1 VNAVASLLAR
11 EERRYEAQ
19 HPVSAGLA
27 RRTAAH
33 FLNGVPMHWMGDWG
47 TPHPLFLR
55 EANGVALTDVDGHR
69 YTDFCL
75 GDTGAMFGHSPPAVA
90 AAIARQAALGLT
102 CMLPAEA
109 TAEVGE
115 RLAAYFG
122 LPYWQVAQ
130 TATDANR
137 SALRWARAITGRPR
151 ILVFQGCYHGTVDE
165 TLVRLRGG
173 RAVAREGGIGA
184 PFDNATAAHVV
195 EFNDVPALDAALQ
208 AGDVA
213 AVICEPV
220 MTNVGMVLPAPG
232 FHAALRELTRRSG
245 TLLVMDE
252 THTLSSGPGGYTRV
266 HGLEPDVL
274 VCGKAIAGGLP
285 CAVFGFTAEVEA
297 RMQKVLRARHGGH
310 SGMGTT
316 LAANPLVMAALL
328 ASLREVLTDAN
339 HARME
344 ALAMRLEAGL
354 ATAFARRA
362 LPWQVARV
370 GARTEFGFGP
380 APRNGTE
387 AEAGMQPQIE
397 HALHLWLLNRGL
409 LVTPFHNMMLTAPV
423 AGEADIDALV
433 AAIGACLDE
442 LHA

>member
-1 VNAVASLLAR
+1 VTAVAALLAR
-11 EERRYEAQ
+11 EERRYEAS
-19 HPVSAGLA
+19 HPQSAQLA

-55 EANGVALTDVDGHR
+55 EATGVELTDVDGHR

-90 AAIARQAALGLT
+90 AALARQAALGLT

-115 RLAAYFG
+115 LLAAYFG

-151 ILVFQGCYHGTVDE
+151 ILVFHGCYHGTVDE
-165 TLVRLRGG
+165 TLVRRREG
-173 RAVAREGGIGA
+173 RSVAREGGIGA
-184 PFDNATAAHVV
+184 PFDNASATRVV
-195 EFNDVPALDAALQ
+195 EFNDLPALEAALQ
-208 AGDVA
+208 HGDIA

-266 HGLEPDVL
+266 HGLAPDFL

-285 CAVFGFTAEVEA
+285 CAVFGFTADIEA
-297 RMQKVLRARHGGH
+297 RMQRVLRARQGGH

-316 LAANPLVMAALL
+316 LAANPLAMAALRAAL
-328 ASLREVLTDAN
+328 LEVLTAAN
-339 HARME
+339 HARM
-344 ALAMRLEAGL
+344 ATLAARLEAGL
-354 ATAFARRA
+354 AAVFARRS
-362 LPWQVARV
+362 LPWHVARV

-387 AEAGMQPQIE
+387 AEAGMQPHVE

-423 AGEADIDALV
+423 ASEADIDALIT
-433 AAIGACLDE
+433 AIDAGLDE